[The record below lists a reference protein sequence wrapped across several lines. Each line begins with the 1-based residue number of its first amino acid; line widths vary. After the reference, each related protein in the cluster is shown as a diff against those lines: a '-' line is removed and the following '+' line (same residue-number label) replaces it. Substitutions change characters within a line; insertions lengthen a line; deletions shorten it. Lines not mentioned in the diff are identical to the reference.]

1 MQFQLKPISKH
12 AIPEAL
18 EKVERYRL
26 LNEPWQ
32 AESICEDI
40 LGIDPENQDALRGLL
55 LALTDQFG
63 AGVPESRA
71 KGVVTRLASEYDRAY
86 YAGIVHE
93 RSGHQQLR
101 QATHGSD
108 YSAFECF
115 GQAMKL
121 YERAEQLRP
130 AENDDSILRWNTCAR
145 LLMRNKALRP
155 RPQEV
160 FEPVIGE

>member
-1 MQFQLKPISKH
+1 MQFQLKPISRD

-40 LGIDPENQDALRGLL
+40 LRIDEENQDALRGLL
-55 LALTDQFG
+55 LALTDQFE
-63 AGVPESRA
+63 AGVAASRA
-71 KGVVTRLASEYDRAY
+71 KTVVGRLRSEYDRAY

-93 RSGHQQLR
+93 RSGHWQLR
-101 QATHGSD
+101 QATRGSD

-115 GQAMKL
+115 QQAMKL

-130 AENDDSILRWNTCAR
+130 PGNDDSILRWNTCAR
-145 LLMRNKALRP
+145 LLMRNKALKP
-155 RPQEV
+155 RPEEI